1 MLFDLRGRR
10 KNAVKVVY
18 AILAVLMG
26 ASLFL
31 VVGGF
36 NLSELFNGTS
46 TSNSG
51 KEFEATA
58 VRIER
63 ELKKE
68 PEEPEKL
75 LALTRARVNAANS
88 YYEIGPEEERTPTS
102 ETIEQLNLAS
112 DSWSKYLKAENEPT
126 AGAAQLMA
134 PNFILLAQNSKSLPE
149 AQTNLEAAAAA
160 QRIVKEQRP
169 SLNSLTTLAFY
180 VAVLG
185 HKKEARKLAKEAVP
199 YAHTKFE
206 RENIDNEIKRYEELG
221 ERFQAERKA
230 AEKEE
235 SKEGAKGNPL
245 GGLSTGGAATLGE

>member
-1 MLFDLRGRR
+1 MIFDIRGRR
-10 KNAVKVVY
+10 KNAVRVVY

-26 ASLFL
+26 LSLFL
-31 VVGGF
+31 VVGGL
-36 NLSELFNGTS
+36 NISELFSGTK
-46 TSNSG
+46 TSNGG
-51 KEFEATA
+51 KEFEAAA
-58 VRIER
+58 VRLER

-68 PEEPEKL
+68 PEEPKKL
-75 LALTRARVNAANS
+75 LALTRAHVNAANS
-88 YYEIGPEEERTPTS
+88 YYEIGAEEERTPTT

-112 DSWSKYLKAENEPT
+112 DSWSRYLKATDKPA

-134 PNFILLAQNSKSLPE
+134 SNFILLAQHSQNFPE
-149 AQTNLEAAAAA
+149 AQSNLEAAAAA

-185 HKKEARKLAKEAVP
+185 NKKEAQKLAKEAVP

-206 RENIDNEIKRYEELG
+206 RENIANEIKRYEETG
-221 ERFQAERKA
+221 ERFQAERKR

-245 GGLSTGGAATLGE
+245 GNSLTNVPGLGE